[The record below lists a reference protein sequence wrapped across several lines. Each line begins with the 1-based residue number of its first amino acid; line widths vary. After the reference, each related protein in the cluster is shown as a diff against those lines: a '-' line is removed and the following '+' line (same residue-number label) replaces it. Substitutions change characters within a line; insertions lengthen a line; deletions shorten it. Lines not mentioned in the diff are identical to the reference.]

1 MFNRSDMK
9 KLLLISISVILA
21 LLLLTGCSG
30 ERVAEDGDN
39 VSVHY
44 TGSLED
50 GTIFDSS
57 VGKNP
62 LTFTIGA
69 GKVITGFEDAVR
81 GMKVGEVK
89 TVTLTP
95 DQAYGEINPDL
106 IFTLEISKFPEDVVI
121 ELGAKI
127 QIQDNSGQ
135 VYIATIIG
143 IGLTTV
149 TLDANHEL
157 AGKTLIFEIEL
168 VSIN

>member
-1 MFNRSDMK
+1 MK
-9 KLLLISISVILA
+9 YILLISIPVILT

-30 ERVAEDGDN
+30 ERVAEEGDN
-39 VSVHY
+39 VTVHY

-50 GTIFDSS
+50 GTVFDSS
-57 VGKNP
+57 IGKDP
-62 LTFTIGA
+62 LAFTIGA
-69 GKVITGFEDAVR
+69 GEVISGFDDAVK

-95 DQAYGEINPDL
+95 DQAYGEYNNDL
-106 IFTLEISKFPEDVVI
+106 IITLEISQIPSSI
-121 ELGAKI
+121 NLELGENIPLQNSAG
-127 QIQDNSGQ
+127 QIYVSK
-135 VYIATIIG
+135 IIG

-149 TLDANHEL
+149 TVDANHEL